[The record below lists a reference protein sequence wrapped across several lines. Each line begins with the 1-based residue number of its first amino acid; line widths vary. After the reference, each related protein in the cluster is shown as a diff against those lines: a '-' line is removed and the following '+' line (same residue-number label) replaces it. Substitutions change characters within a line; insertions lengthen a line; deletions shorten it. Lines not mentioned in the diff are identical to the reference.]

1 MFKIR
6 KNPRVTKAGRLLRQL
21 SVDELPQLVNVIKG
35 EMALVGPRPALP
47 AEVATYDDM
56 ARRRLAIKPG
66 LTGLWQVS
74 GRSNL
79 SWEESVRLDMD
90 YVDNWSPKRDA
101 AIAFDTVRAV
111 LRRDGAY

>member
-1 MFKIR
+1 
-6 KNPRVTKAGRLLRQL
+6 
-21 SVDELPQLVNVIKG
+21 
-35 EMALVGPRPALP
+35 
-47 AEVATYDDM
+47 M

-90 YVDNWSPKRDA
+90 YVDNWSPKLDA
-101 AIAFDTVRAV
+101 SIALDTLRAV
-111 LRRDGAY
+111 LRRNGAY